1 MPAQLNAFLAQH
13 PPNRGVRDAERG
25 GQGTAIPPG
34 QPGWRRQLQLPQNAQ
49 PHLGTVFWFLAWPRL
64 IAQPGYTLGRKPL
77 APQTDRVWPYSK
89 LARHLVVPLTIQTSQ
104 NDLGTLDQASLFA
117 TAGARFISST
127 RCSAEHST
135 ATATRVTRHLSWY
148 GSLRHHTKYHI

>member
-13 PPNRGVRDAERG
+13 PPNRGVRDAERS

-64 IAQPGYTLGRKPL
+64 ITQPVYTPGRKPL
-77 APQTDRVWPYSK
+77 APQTDRVWPY
-89 LARHLVVPLTIQTSQ
+89 LQARATPRRSAYHPDKPERSWHAPPGEPLRSGCEQGSSVQLVVRQNTPTPPRPGSPDTST
-104 NDLGTLDQASLFA
+104 GMKT
-117 TAGARFISST
+117 
-127 RCSAEHST
+127 
-135 ATATRVTRHLSWY
+135 
-148 GSLRHHTKYHI
+148 